1 MFFHFIK
8 LKHVLPVSPDVQK
21 VNATPFDGWPIPQKL
36 GGLGESRPWRWVP
49 YSKHKPKKPWS
60 SYIFIAWISLF
71 HAKEK
76 KNMLDSKITFLFLSF
91 MGRSRFFMDSLP
103 MFHSKNHCFMVKS
116 VLFMLKSPFVVVT
129 SRFFTV
135 KSLCFM
141 DSIPIFMVKLW
152 KIQFFRWNTMKSLC
166 LMVKSLFQPPDR
178 GENSHRRSQLSQ
190 AFQHG
195 PSQVRVCVPWRGNSN
210 AMRWKPKRIPARKS
224 IIYPSKI
231 KMEH

>member
-1 MFFHFIK
+1 M
-8 LKHVLPVSPDVQK
+8 
-21 VNATPFDGWPIPQKL
+21 
-36 GGLGESRPWRWVP
+36 
-49 YSKHKPKKPWS
+49 
-60 SYIFIAWISLF
+60 IFIYLHCLNLSF
-71 HAKEK
+71 SCEKK
-76 KNMLDSKITFLFLSF
+76 KNMLDIKITFLFLSF

-116 VLFMLKSPFVVVT
+116 VLFMLKSPFVEVT

>member
-1 MFFHFIK
+1 MFFPYHQMSK
-8 LKHVLPVSPDVQK
+8 RSMLPLLMDDPSLKNWEDWENPGLD
-21 VNATPFDGWPIPQKL
+21 DGCHIPNI
-36 GGLGESRPWRWVP
+36 SR
-49 YSKHKPKKPWS
+49 KNHDLHIS
-60 SYIFIAWISLF
+60 SLLESLF
-71 HAKEK
+71 FMRKK

-152 KIQFFRWNTMKSLC
+152 KIQFFR
-166 LMVKSLFQPPDR
+166 
-178 GENSHRRSQLSQ
+178 
-190 AFQHG
+190 
-195 PSQVRVCVPWRGNSN
+195 
-210 AMRWKPKRIPARKS
+210 
-224 IIYPSKI
+224 
-231 KMEH
+231 